1 MGRDGSVPTLGPEWG
16 EQVFAQLSW
25 FRQEQLERANV
36 MVVGCGAL
44 GNEVLKNLTLFRVGH
59 LTVVD
64 FDTVEPSN
72 LTRSVLFRRADAD
85 AGREKVAVVA
95 ERIREINPTVSV
107 LPLSGDICHDVG
119 LGLLRRMD
127 VVVGCV
133 DNRWA
138 RYCLNRLCRRAG
150 VPWVDGGIDGL
161 EGTARV
167 FVPGKN
173 CYACNLGPEALKELS
188 YRLSCSSVIR
198 RNEAAGRVPT
208 TPVIASII
216 GAVEAQEAVKLL
228 HPEELADGRLTS
240 LCGKM
245 FYYEGQH
252 LASRVVDFVG
262 YDEECPVHERWTP
275 IEKTV
280 LTTGW
285 RIDEVLNYLS
295 ERFGADRLEIVL
307 GDHCFV
313 DYLVTRRDERKFK
326 VMLPDYAV
334 ERFVEE
340 DAELRHLPSQALY
353 QHEIRGIDA
362 GFPYKELTLREVG
375 IPEWAVLRVCTE
387 QGDRYVEL
395 ADERNYSKF
404 LFQNEEV

>member
-44 GNEVLKNLTLFRVGH
+44 GNEVLKNLTLFGVGH

-72 LTRSVLFRRADAD
+72 LTRSVLFRRADAE

-138 RYCLNRLCRRAG
+138 RYCLNRLCMRAG
-150 VPWVDGGIDGL
+150 VPWVDGGIDGM

-167 FVPGKN
+167 FIPGKN

-216 GAVEAQEAVKLL
+216 GAVEAQEVVKLL

-285 RIDEVLNYLS
+285 RIDEVLNYLF
-295 ERFGADRLEIVL
+295 ERFGTDRLEIVL
-307 GDHCFV
+307 GDHSFV

-340 DAELRHLPSQALY
+340 DAELRHLPS
-353 QHEIRGIDA
+353 
-362 GFPYKELTLREVG
+362 
-375 IPEWAVLRVCTE
+375 
-387 QGDRYVEL
+387 DRKSV
-395 ADERNYSKF
+395 
-404 LFQNEEV
+404 V